1 MARKKLTKEQI
12 AQGDI
17 QLNECQNEIDY
28 DTKDFTLELLASKF
42 KKGDFYIPEYQRE
55 YIWRSKNKSLF
66 IESILLGLPIP
77 FMFMADCDDGRLEII
92 DGAQRIQTIMSFL
105 NGEIKLNGLQKLTAL
120 NGFKYEDLPVSQQR
134 RLNNRTFRIVILD
147 KKTTDEVR
155 QDLFNRINTTGIK
168 ATASEVR
175 RGSYPGKLTSFIES
189 CCTNEKF
196 KKLCPIPESKEN
208 RHERFELVLRFYA
221 YLYNY
226 QNFVHN
232 VYSFLDDFLVT
243 NLNDFDEN
251 KYQSDFT
258 NMLNFVENH
267 FEYGFAKTKTAK
279 TTPRVRFEALAV
291 GTALALKER
300 SNLNVNNVD
309 WINSDEFK
317 ELTTSDASNNQNKL
331 VSRIEFVRDKLLE
344 AEI

>member
-1 MARKKLTKEQI
+1 MAKKKLTKEQI
-12 AQGDI
+12 AQGEL
-17 QLNECQNEIDY
+17 QLNEYQNEIDY

-42 KKGDFYIPEYQRE
+42 KRGDFYIPNYQRE

-66 IESILLGLPIP
+66 IESVLLGLPIP

-92 DGAQRIQTIMSFL
+92 DGAQRIQTIMGFL
-105 NGEIKLNGLQKLTAL
+105 NGEIKLNDLQKLTAL
-120 NGFKYEDLPVSQQR
+120 NGFKYENLSLSQQR

-168 ATASEVR
+168 ATASEIR
-175 RGSYPGKLTSFIES
+175 RGSYSGKFTQFIE
-189 CCTNEKF
+189 CCCKNEKF
-196 KKLCPIPESKEN
+196 RKLCPIPEAKEN

-221 YLYNY
+221 YLNNY
-226 QNFVHN
+226 QNFIHN

-243 NLNDFDEN
+243 NLNSYDED
-251 KYQSDFT
+251 KYHSDFT
-258 NMLNFVENH
+258 NMLDFVEKH
-267 FEYGFAKTKTAK
+267 FEYGFAKTKEAK
-279 TTPRVRFEALAV
+279 TTPRVRFEAIAV
-291 GTALALKER
+291 GTALALRRKPD
-300 SNLNVNNVD
+300 LNVDNVD
-309 WINSDEFK
+309 WVNSSDFK

-344 AEI
+344 GSI